1 MDQTPNKRVCVCNQ
15 SDDCFKGTALEGI
28 DIASSARLLAE
39 TLQTTR
45 TTLAAALDEQAQ
57 INRELAFAKSF
68 SDNALSALAAYTTAR
83 LKWLRA
89 KFETEPEGNV
99 KNTIQL
105 EISLQMNAM
114 PPMRKDAGLKLE
126 AQTRERL
133 GEVEQRIEM
142 LDKTRGEL
150 ESDINVLVGILLPFS
165 VKDEK

>member
-1 MDQTPNKRVCVCNQ
+1 M
-15 SDDCFKGTALEGI
+15 
-28 DIASSARLLAE
+28 
-39 TLQTTR
+39 
-45 TTLAAALDEQAQ
+45 
-57 INRELAFAKSF
+57 
-68 SDNALSALAAYTTAR
+68 
-83 LKWLRA
+83 KWLRA

-105 EISLQMNAM
+105 ELSLQMNAM

-142 LDKTRGEL
+142 LNKTRGEL
-150 ESDINVLVGILLPFS
+150 ESEINVLVGILLPFS